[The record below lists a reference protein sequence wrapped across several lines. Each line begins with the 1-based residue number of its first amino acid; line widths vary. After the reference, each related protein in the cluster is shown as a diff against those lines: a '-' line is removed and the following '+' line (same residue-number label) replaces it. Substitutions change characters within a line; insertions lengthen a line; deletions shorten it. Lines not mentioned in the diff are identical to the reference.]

1 MMGNLKWGKLFVLV
15 STLTLGLGVKV
26 AAEPWNKPIPEPT
39 SESTPQTIKLA
50 DELTK
55 AGAKMFGA
63 HWCPACKEQLRLFGK
78 QAGRELDYVECG
90 MPDKYPLQVQQC
102 SEAKIKTIPTWTKPG
117 SKNLL
122 GVQSISNLE
131 SWSKL

>member
-1 MMGNLKWGKLFVLV
+1 MMGNIKRGKLFVLV
-15 STLTLGLGVKV
+15 SILTLGLVVEV

-63 HWCPACKEQLRLFGK
+63 HWCPACKEQIRLFGK
-78 QAGRELDYVECG
+78 QAGRELNYVECG

-102 SEAKIKTIPTWTKPG
+102 SEAKIKTIPTWTKP
-117 SKNLL
+117 
-122 GVQSISNLE
+122 
-131 SWSKL
+131 

>member
-1 MMGNLKWGKLFVLV
+1 MGNLKGGKLLVLV
-15 STLTLGLGVKV
+15 STLTLGLSVKV

-50 DELTK
+50 DQLTK

-102 SEAKIKTIPTWTKPG
+102 SEAEIRDY
-117 SKNLL
+117 
-122 GVQSISNLE
+122 SNLDKARIKE
-131 SWSKL
+131 SIRCSVNQQSGEAGMQL